1 MPKRVVKKKP
11 AKRMTKKEGDAK
23 LAKIYAKYGGKK
35 KFGPW
40 KRAKVAELGLVR
52 KKKRK
57 KPKK

>member
-11 AKRMTKKEGDAK
+11 AKRMTKKEVDAK

-35 KFGPW
+35 NFGPW
-40 KRAKVAELGLVR
+40 KRAKVAELGLG